1 MMQIKIALADDQYLF
16 RKGMV
21 ALLDS
26 LANVRVVL
34 ECADGRTLV
43 EALSKAAEL
52 PDLVILDVIMPAP
65 DGIATLG
72 LLRGIFP
79 ALPVLMLSSDVDQDA
94 VFAALRAG
102 ANGYLSKNAS
112 AEELQ
117 QAIADIYR
125 DGFHLQVP
133 RPDLGHLTEAYGLG
147 DLDAHQLV
155 SKREKEVLLLIC
167 QQFTNAQIAARLS
180 ISERTVEGHR
190 NNLIQKTNSKNVIGL
205 LVFALKHRLVALG
218 DIFS

>member
-1 MMQIKIALADDQYLF
+1 MQIKIALADDQYLF

-34 ECADGRTLV
+34 ECADGRALI
-43 EALSKAAEL
+43 EALSKAAEV

-79 ALPVLMLSSDVDQDA
+79 ALPVLMLSSDEDQDA

-112 AEELQ
+112 GEELQ
-117 QAIADIYR
+117 RAIADIYR
-125 DGFHLQVP
+125 DGFYLQVP
-133 RPDLGHLTEAYGLG
+133 RPDLLHLKELYGPG
-147 DLDAHQLV
+147 NYDAAKLI
-155 SKREKEVLLLIC
+155 SRREKEVLVLIC
-167 QQFTNAQIAARLS
+167 QQFTNAQIAAKLS

-190 NNLIQKTNSKNVIGL
+190 NNLIHKTNSKNVIGL
-205 LVFALKHRLVALG
+205 LVFALKHRLVCLG
-218 DIFS
+218 DIFG